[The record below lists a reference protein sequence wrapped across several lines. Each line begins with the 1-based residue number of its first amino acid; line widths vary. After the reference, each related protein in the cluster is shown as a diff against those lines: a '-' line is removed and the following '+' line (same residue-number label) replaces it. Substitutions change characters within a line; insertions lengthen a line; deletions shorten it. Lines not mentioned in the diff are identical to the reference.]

1 MIYRGTT
8 RIEGVYRGT
17 KVITAVYRG
26 ARLVWEL
33 IKSCF
38 GRGYW
43 INEAAF
49 VNDDMWRN
57 GQE

>member
-1 MIYRGTT
+1 MIYRNQNETT
-8 RIEGVYRGT
+8 GVYRGE
-17 KVITAVYRG
+17 KIITAVYRG

-43 INEAAF
+43 INNAPY
-49 VNDDMWRN
+49 VNEDGWKN
-57 GQE
+57 E

>member
-1 MIYRGTT
+1 MIYRKQKETT
-8 RIEGVYRGT
+8 GVYRGE

-38 GRGYW
+38 GKGYW
-43 INEAAF
+43 INNAPYLNEDGWK
-49 VNDDMWRN
+49 N
-57 GQE
+57 E